1 MNILITAIALMLA
14 SEPAAPKKED
24 PKPEKLEAF
33 NGRYWR
39 LVARQLAAGVKRTD
53 AIAAVTKQA
62 DREHEDE
69 MAAIAADFRRLTEE
83 ARAASGCKVATG
95 KDGLECTK

>member
-1 MNILITAIALMLA
+1 MKN
-14 SEPAAPKKED
+14 
-24 PKPEKLEAF
+24 KLSDLNNHLFAQME
-33 NGRYWR
+33 R
-39 LVARQLAAGVKRTD
+39 LAAGDLTAEQLDAEVKRTD

-83 ARAASGCKVATG
+83 ARAASGCKVGLG